1 MLRSFLTFCLLISL
15 AAAVASAQEPL
26 SAQEPDWDFVVSSGK
41 EGGFYYD
48 VGKRLRLVL
57 GRQQRAVDQWTSEGS
72 LQNLARLADPSSPV
86 NVALAQADALH
97 RYLAENPEFAKD
109 FIVLDDIGKECVFFI
124 TRREGGIENASD
136 LKKASG
142 LKVSVETPGSGAA
155 VTYEAMSQLEPA
167 YRKTPVAYV
176 DVMEGL
182 LQLRLGGEYNELA
195 AVMLVQRPRTLSP
208 ALEIV
213 LDNLET
219 YRIAPVRQ
227 TDLKKLTLPGGR
239 PVYSFETVKAG
250 FGRGQSVTLE
260 TLCTRG
266 LLLGARSKLSDER
279 RVVLAQT
286 VLESGSYIAP
296 GSD

>member
-1 MLRSFLTFCLLISL
+1 MLRSFRTFCLLLPIL
-15 AAAVASAQEPL
+15 AGIASAQAPP
-26 SAQEPDWDFVVSSGK
+26 AWDFVVSSGK

-57 GRQQRAVDQWTSEGS
+57 SREQRVVDQWSSDGS

-97 RYLAENPEFAKD
+97 RYLADNPEFKDD
-109 FIVLDDIGKECVFFI
+109 FIVLDDVGKECVFLI
-124 TRREGGIENASD
+124 TRRDGGIETASD
-136 LKKASG
+136 LKKPSKYR
-142 LKVSVETPGSGAA
+142 LSVESPDSGAA
-155 VTYEAMSQLEPA
+155 VTYESLSRLEPGF
-167 YRKTPVAYV
+167 RKTNVTYV

-182 LQLRLGGEYNELA
+182 LQLRLGGDYNELA

-208 ALEIV
+208 ALDIA

-219 YRIAPVRQ
+219 YRIAPIRPS
-227 TDLKKLTLPGGR
+227 DLKKLTLPGGQA
-239 PVYSFETVKAG
+239 VYSFETVTAG
-250 FGRGQSVTLE
+250 FGRGQSVTFE

-266 LLLGARSKLSDER
+266 LLLGARSKLDNER
-279 RVVLAQT
+279 RVLLAQT
-286 VLESGSYIAP
+286 ILESGSYIAP